1 MQNTLTCEPI
11 DLNNI
16 MEISSGVRKGMW
28 SKEEDD
34 LLRTCIQRYGE
45 GKWHLVPQRAGN
57 NINLYLYR
65 YLQTYNIYAH

>member
-1 MQNTLTCEPI
+1 MQNTLTIEPI

-57 NINLYLYR
+57 IINLS
-65 YLQTYNIYAH
+65 I